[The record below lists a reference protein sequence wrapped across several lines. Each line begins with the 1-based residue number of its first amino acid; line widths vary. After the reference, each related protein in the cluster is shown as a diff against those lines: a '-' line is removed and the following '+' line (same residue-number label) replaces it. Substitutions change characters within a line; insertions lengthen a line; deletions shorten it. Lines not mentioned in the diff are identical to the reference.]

1 MVYMDKILNKD
12 LPVIIACSY
21 LSNYNAYEI
30 MKKFHYKYDR
40 DLSVDQN
47 RVYNY
52 SHKGID
58 EVVVVFRGTH
68 TYSDWYTNFL
78 CLFGLQYLS
87 FRCWRSMDIIKKT
100 KLKYGK
106 YKKIHG
112 IGHSLGGFLLECSRA
127 DGIRLTYNKLV
138 SFEDIGKT
146 IENLQ
151 TDIRE
156 SCDLVSILELTQH
169 GNHQSIK
176 IIDLNPLHAHT
187 TDDLIEA
194 NEHVIL

>member
-1 MVYMDKILNKD
+1 
-12 LPVIIACSY
+12 
-21 LSNYNAYEI
+21 
-30 MKKFHYKYDR
+30 
-40 DLSVDQN
+40 
-47 RVYNY
+47 
-52 SHKGID
+52 
-58 EVVVVFRGTH
+58 
-68 TYSDWYTNFL
+68 
-78 CLFGLQYLS
+78 
-87 FRCWRSMDIIKKT
+87 
-100 KLKYGK
+100 LKYGK
-106 YKKIHG
+106 DKKIHG

-169 GNHQSIK
+169 GHHQTIK
-176 IIDLNPLHAHT
+176 ITDLNPLHAHT

-194 NEHVIL
+194 NEHIIL